1 MSVSSPEVAPLRSGA
16 RRVVR
21 CERMV
26 HGGLCLAHSDG
37 ATLMVDGGI
46 PDELVEV
53 VLTFSKGRT
62 WFCRVESVR
71 EASPDRVAPPCPYVA
86 ECGGCQLQHVGHQR
100 QLLLK
105 REVVVDALRRAGVA
119 APEPR
124 LHPMADPWR
133 YRWRGEFHVIPG
145 ERGLSDATL
154 GFNRA
159 RSWRKVAVDD
169 CLIHHPTISGSL
181 SRLREL
187 VRSGGEPGLSVLHV
201 TVGESGDELLLRAKP
216 AAALARAAVD
226 EMAASLPE
234 LARWSTDLTTL
245 HWRGRAFRASP
256 ESFIQVSWGHLDAL
270 YGCVLDGLGDLR
282 GRRVVDAY
290 AGIGVL
296 SAVIAG
302 EAREVVC
309 IESNRS
315 AARMGRLNARINE
328 VADRMRYVVAPVED
342 ALPEVA
348 AQGPVDALILDP
360 PRAGCGGRVTGWLA
374 LAGPPRVVCVSC
386 DPATLA
392 RDLHVLVASGPYAI
406 DSVDVVDLF
415 PQTYHVET
423 VVALRRQG

>member
-1 MSVSSPEVAPLRSGA
+1 
-16 RRVVR
+16 
-21 CERMV
+21 MV

-53 VLTFSKGRT
+53 ALTFRRGRT
-62 WFCRVESVR
+62 WFCRVEGVR
-71 EASPDRVAPPCPYVA
+71 EASPDRVVPPCPYVP
-86 ECGGCQLQHVGHQR
+86 ECGGCQLQHIGHPR

-105 REVVVDALRRAGVA
+105 REVVLDALRRAGVA
-119 APEPR
+119 VPEPR
-124 LHPMADPWR
+124 LHAMADPWR
-133 YRWRGEFHVIPG
+133 YRWRGELHVIPG
-145 ERGLSDATL
+145 ERGMGDAAL

-169 CLIHHPTISGSL
+169 CLIHHPTIAGSL
-181 SRLREL
+181 PRLREL
-187 VRSGGEPGLSVLHV
+187 VRRGGSPALSVLHV
-201 TVGESGDELLLRAKP
+201 TAGESGDELLLRPKP
-216 AAALARAAVD
+216 AAALARSAVD

-234 LARWSTDLTTL
+234 GERWSTDLTTL
-245 HWRGRAFRASP
+245 RWRGRSFRVSP
-256 ESFIQVSWGHLDAL
+256 DSFIQVSWGQLDAL
-270 YGCVLDGLGDLR
+270 YGCVLDGLGELA

-296 SAVIAG
+296 SVVLAAA
-302 EAREVVC
+302 AREVVC

-328 VADRMRYVVAPVED
+328 VVDRMRYVVAPVED

-348 AQGPVDALILDP
+348 AAAPVDALVLDP

-374 LAGPPRVVCVSC
+374 LAGPLRVVYVSC

-392 RDLHVLVASGPYAI
+392 RDLHLLVGSGPYAI
-406 DSVDVVDLF
+406 DAVDVVDLF
-415 PQTYHVET
+415 PQTHHVET
-423 VVALRRQG
+423 VVALHREG